1 MRQDPSSCKDCAKR
15 DPLILSPITLHRVA
29 NQVATCEGL
38 SYCRHKQANKAAE
51 HRPESLSTR
60 LTVAYQ
66 TAFLETRSVAELDSQ
81 TYRNNFPDV

>member
-15 DPLILSPITLHRVA
+15 DPLILRSITLHRVA
-29 NQVATCEGL
+29 NQVVTCEGL
-38 SYCRHKQANKAAE
+38 SYCLHKQANKAAE
-51 HRPESLSTR
+51 RRPESLSIR

-66 TAFLETRSVAELDSQ
+66 TAFLATESVAELDSQ